1 MKARM
6 IDREMWESKAM
17 RKMPSWAQLL
27 HINMY
32 LDLADFAGIV
42 DLDPKYTAFKL
53 NLVEEMPMDFDE
65 IATALDPLWK
75 RVQGTEYFIM
85 PNFIKQTQGT
95 GFITFRSNS
104 HVYILKDMEQRW
116 LEGMKDVQQIV
127 SEANPSVVVE
137 PIAVTIST
145 LNENCQSAENQ
156 DQVNGYKG
164 NSKAINNALRIFQ
177 VLGNPQEI
185 GFKEGSKDDYQTLTL
200 ETKPKQL
207 TADF

>member
-1 MKARM
+1 M

-42 DLDPKYTAFKL
+42 DLCPKYTAFKL
-53 NLVEEMPMDFDE
+53 NLGEEMPMDFAE

-116 LEGMKDVQQIV
+116 LEGMKDVQRIV

-137 PIAVTIST
+137 PIAVTISK
-145 LNENCQSAENQ
+145 LNENCQSAQNQ

>member
-1 MKARM
+1 MKQRM

-42 DLDPKYTAFKL
+42 DLCPKYTAFKL
-53 NLVEEMPMDFDE
+53 NLGEEMPMDFAE

-137 PIAVTIST
+137 PIAVTISK
-145 LNENCQSAENQ
+145 LNENCQSAQNQ